1 LFDIWYVSL
10 TVKKLLSNYIAT
22 KNNREIKIM
31 ETIQEH
37 KRQLAINVEQA
48 SQLSTLS
55 QPLLRKAIRDGELRV
70 VRPGNSRRVVIMMKD
85 FMNYL
90 EGGKQ

>member
-1 LFDIWYVSL
+1 ML
-10 TVKKLLSNYIAT
+10 
-22 KNNREIKIM
+22 
-31 ETIQEH
+31 ETIQE
-37 KRQLAINVEQA
+37 INKQVAVSVEQA

-85 FMNYL
+85 FMSYL
-90 EGGKQ
+90 DGGKNETK